1 MDCILRN
8 FTEMNHLWLRMQ
20 TTKANKREKR
30 EIERK
35 ELKVLVGSNL
45 ACLSQLEGFDAEFFK
60 SVCSCYQTAINH
72 EQFEL
77 NVNVD

>member
-8 FTEMNHLWLRMQ
+8 FTEMNRLWLRMQ

-60 SVCSCYQTAINH
+60 GVRS
-72 EQFEL
+72 
-77 NVNVD
+77 